1 MASGE
6 NDDAETGIPE
16 CKHKPERSWSFP
28 GATGN
33 KVANRD
39 DTDWENVLLPHP
51 EAVWQKVAPE
61 ANAMQNG

>member
-6 NDDAETGIPE
+6 NDDAKTGIPE
-16 CKHKPERSWSFP
+16 CAHKPKRCWSFP
-28 GATGN
+28 SAAGD

-61 ANAMQNG
+61 ANAVQDG